1 MAALVAAVFVAFR
14 GYKYLNNTSFSAA
27 SFFGP
32 DNTLGVIVL
41 IAVFALIALVDALLW
56 ALTSAHDE
64 AAESGMTIAK

>member
-1 MAALVAAVFVAFR
+1 MAALVAAVFVAFH

-41 IAVFALIALVDALLW
+41 TLLAVFVLIALVDALLW
-56 ALTSAHDE
+56 ALTQWL
-64 AAESGMTIAK
+64 MTKRLNLA